1 MVPIHAQRVRDMSG
15 PGHSGNTAATT
26 ADFISPS
33 RNTAQDFGNTA
44 TLAWL
49 S

>member
-1 MVPIHAQRVRDMSG
+1 MVPIHAPRVRDMSG
-15 PGHSGNTAATT
+15 PGQSGNTVATR
-26 ADFISPS
+26 ADFISLG
-33 RNTAQDFGNTA
+33 RNTPQDFGNTA